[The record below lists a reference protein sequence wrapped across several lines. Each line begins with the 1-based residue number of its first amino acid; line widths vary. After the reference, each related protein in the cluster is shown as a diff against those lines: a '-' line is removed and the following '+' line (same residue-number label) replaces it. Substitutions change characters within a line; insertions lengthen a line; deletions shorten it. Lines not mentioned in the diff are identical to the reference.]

1 MTVVVKVTG
10 DVSSVVGSVAA
21 LGLRL
26 RPMHPG
32 SDDPELASWF
42 VAEADDGE
50 VVSALRSMAGVDA
63 AYLKPADELP

>member
-1 MTVVVKVTG
+1 MSVVVKVAG
-10 DVSSVVGSVAA
+10 DASAVVAA
-21 LGLRL
+21 AASLGLQL

-42 VAEADDGE
+42 IAETDDSE
-50 VVSALRSMAGVDA
+50 VVSALRLIAGVEA